1 VKVNEAPSSGLQ
13 LDCETAAPFMRRFC
27 RILLWA
33 AGASLCLAALLEY
46 AVIYFPPQILTVDSG
61 NVTADAL
68 VVLGGAQQERPERA
82 AELFKQGAAP
92 RILVSGFGDCDTNV
106 RLLEKNGVPANA
118 IAREPHSL
126 STFEN
131 AKFSVPLLRQMNA
144 HRVIIVTS
152 WYHSRR
158 ALTCFEHFA
167 PDLQFYSRPSY
178 SGYQPKNSDRR
189 QINNYVR
196 FEYIKLFIYWVCY
209 GVSPWYSN

>member
-1 VKVNEAPSSGLQ
+1 
-13 LDCETAAPFMRRFC
+13 MRRFC
-27 RILLWA
+27 RILLWT
-33 AGASLCLAALLEY
+33 AGAWLGLAALLEY
-46 AVIYFPPQILTVDSG
+46 TAIYFPPQILTVDSG

-106 RLLEKNGVPANA
+106 RLLEENGVPANV
-118 IAREPHSL
+118 ITREPHSL

-131 AKFSVPLLRQMNA
+131 AKFSVPLLRQMGA

-158 ALTCFEHFA
+158 ALTCFRHFA

-178 SGYQPKNSDRR
+178 FAYQPTNWNRR
-189 QINNYVR
+189 QINGYVR
-196 FEYIKLFIYWVCY
+196 FEYLKLLIYWVY
-209 GVSPWYSN
+209 HGVPPWYSS